1 MPGYG
6 CALYIWT
13 DFSFLN
19 GEKDQ
24 NSNKEFWKFFIRIK
38 KEVGISGFD
47 CWQVPESAYVN
58 WDQKGNLL

>member
-13 DFSFLN
+13 DFSFLD

-24 NSNKEFWKFFIRIK
+24 NYNK
-38 KEVGISGFD
+38 GF
-47 CWQVPESAYVN
+47 
-58 WDQKGNLL
+58 

>member
-6 CALYIWT
+6 CALYILT

-24 NSNKEFWKFFIRIK
+24 DSNKEF
-38 KEVGISGFD
+38 
-47 CWQVPESAYVN
+47 
-58 WDQKGNLL
+58 